1 MQYANRLPVP
11 PTQSVLYEPEYSP
24 RRLSRDLSRSHHSA
38 DQDFDAYSSRQ
49 VDGRHVGHLHR
60 DMDMAASVDAHMPS
74 IIRDNET
81 GQLYELDRNY
91 MGVPPRQGVLPSTLA
106 KGYIIA
112 ICLVIVGVAMYFGIS
127 ALVLGQDKQQK
138 KQIIQANITGQA
150 RA

>member
-1 MQYANRLPVP
+1 MQYANRVPVP

-24 RRLSRDLSRSHHSA
+24 RRLSRDLARSHPSA
-38 DQDFDAYSSRQ
+38 DQDFDPYSSREI
-49 VDGRHVGHLHR
+49 GHVAPLHR

-74 IIRDNET
+74 IIRDNDT
-81 GQLYELDRNY
+81 GQLYELDPNY
-91 MGVPPRQGVLPSTLA
+91 MDVPPRQGVLPSTLA

-150 RA
+150 